1 MKSRGEIILRKILT
15 IDDDADIRDIIQTFF
30 ESRQMEVKTLAEGS
44 HALET
49 VIQFEPDVIILDI
62 NLPGK
67 SGMELLKIFK
77 DHPLAAQIPV
87 IMLTG
92 QQAPTMQVNGLVSG
106 ADDYVTKPFDL
117 NILYAR
123 VISVM
128 RRSLKQSREKYTEMN
143 LLRYLI
149 RRYTKRDYIIY
160 TKYFEEYDDHPRYW
174 NAFVPDLIIEKGK
187 KYRCF
192 LFESTQSLL
201 EETFLDRMK
210 SVADI
215 IRMWHRPVEINI
227 VVRTKENDRVARR
240 IIEEN
245 NLPINIKLIKK
256 STASK

>member
-1 MKSRGEIILRKILT
+1 MRKILV
-15 IDDDADIRDIIQTFF
+15 IDDDGDIRELMQTFF
-30 ESRQMEVKTLAEGS
+30 ESREMEVKTLTEGS
-44 HALET
+44 KALET

-67 SGMELLKIFK
+67 NGIELLKIFK
-77 DHPLAAQIPV
+77 EHPLAAQIPV

-92 QQAPTMQVNGLVSG
+92 QTAPTMQVNGLVSG

-117 NILYAR
+117 QILYAR

-128 RRSLKQSREKYTEMN
+128 RRSLKQSRRKYTEMN

-149 RRYTKRDYIIY
+149 GRYTKRDYTIY
-160 TKYFEEYDDHPRYW
+160 TKYIDEYDDHPMYW
-174 NAFVPDLIIEKGK
+174 NAFVPDLIIAKGS

-210 SVADI
+210 SMADI
-215 IRMWHRPVEINI
+215 IRMWHRPVELNI
-227 VVRTKENDRVARR
+227 VVRTKENERIARR
-240 IIEEN
+240 IIDEN
-245 NLPINIKLIKK
+245 SLPIIVKLIKK
-256 STASK
+256 SSASK